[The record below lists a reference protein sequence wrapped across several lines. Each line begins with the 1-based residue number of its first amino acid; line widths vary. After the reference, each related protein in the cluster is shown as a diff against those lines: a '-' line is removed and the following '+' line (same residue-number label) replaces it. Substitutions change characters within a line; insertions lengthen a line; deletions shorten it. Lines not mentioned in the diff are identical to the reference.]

1 MRMTLPTTQSDIH
14 DDSLRPVSKPR
25 LPVTA
30 GLILSALMLIS
41 IQCSIYF
48 NTFYNAETAFDAGL
62 TLHEKALRDRP
73 DSLVV
78 EPPADARAKYDRA
91 IEKAVKVLDVYPK
104 DKKWHDDAL
113 FLLGKSYYYEKEFGK
128 SVRRLRQ
135 LQEEYP
141 ESKYVPE
148 SYVYIARDYI
158 GQDELAKAEEALR
171 FALDRYPA
179 LDNDQNVSLLLVEI
193 AIRREGKAQAIDL
206 LEKARAGV
214 RSPEKKLE
222 LLLRVS
228 ELYMDLNQY
237 GKAATLLKSA
247 PRNKKDALREYRI
260 DRNLVM
266 CQIRLDSLASALTL
280 IKGMLANKLYV
291 PYTKDIL
298 FVKGS
303 VFAHQGRVDEAI
315 VVFKQIVGD
324 LGDTTALKS
333 DTSRVASR
341 ALYELGLLYQKKKG
355 SYKEAEKYFQLI
367 ADRAVKDTSVAPLA
381 AKRLK
386 AMKDLTD
393 LRARLAARDT
403 AVRRMQTRF
412 TIGELFYY
420 ELDEPDSALVQFIG
434 IAGDSAR
441 DSVYT
446 PKSLCAAASLARGEF
461 RDTLFSDSLYRKLI
475 ADFPGSDY
483 IGQAQKEM
491 RSAGA
496 IKTRRELAEESFYAA
511 ETAWIRENDIKGAVQ
526 KFYNTYKEYSD
537 LEIAPK
543 SLFVAAWLADNEL
556 QKKKTAKSLYEKIC
570 DRFPAS
576 LYCIKLSQPRLKTVI
591 DTLEALRRLQREGQ
605 SDTTRKKAA
614 ISSVKTNNAASV
626 SASDTS
632 SKGAA
637 DSLDVSASLG
647 IDSTAAPAITPA
659 KPRDTGDAF
668 MRRPGD
674 HGRMQGR
681 GMPVADSLQKK

>member
-1 MRMTLPTTQSDIH
+1 MH
-14 DDSLRPVSKPR
+14 DASLRPVSKPWR
-25 LPVTA
+25 ILPVWC
-30 GLILSALMLIS
+30 ILPALFFIS
-41 IQCSIYF
+41 LHCSIYF
-48 NTFYNAETAFDAGL
+48 NTFYNAETSFDEGYA
-62 TLHEKALRDRP
+62 LHEKVLRDHP
-73 DSLVV
+73 DSLVA
-78 EPPADARAKYDRA
+78 EPPEGARAKYDRA
-91 IEKAVKVLDVYPK
+91 IEKAIKVLDVYPK

-135 LQEEYP
+135 LREEYP

-148 SYVYIARDYI
+148 SYVFIARDYI
-158 GQDELAKAEEALR
+158 GQEELAKAEEALR

-214 RSPEKKLE
+214 RSEEKKQE

-237 GKAATLLKSA
+237 EKAATLLKSA
-247 PRNKKDALREYRI
+247 PRSKKDALREYRI

-266 CQIRLDSLASALTL
+266 CDIKLDSLASALTL

-291 PYTKDIL
+291 PYAKDIL

-303 VFAHQGRVDEAI
+303 IFTRQGRVDEAI
-315 VVFKQIVGD
+315 AVFKQIIGNRS
-324 LGDTTALKS
+324 DTTALKS
-333 DTSRVASR
+333 DTSRIASR

-367 ADRAVKDTSVAPLA
+367 TDRAVKDTSVAPLA

-386 AMKDLTD
+386 AMKELAD
-393 LRARLAARDT
+393 LRAKLAARDT
-403 AVRRMQTRF
+403 SVRRMQARF

-420 ELDEPDSALVQFIG
+420 ELDEPDSALAQFTG

-441 DSVYT
+441 DSIYT
-446 PKSLCAAASLARGEF
+446 PKSLCAAASLARREF
-461 RDTLFSDSLYRKLI
+461 KDTLFSDSLYRKLI
-475 ADFPGSDY
+475 AEFPGSDF

-491 RSAGA
+491 RSGGA
-496 IKTRRELAEESFYAA
+496 IKTRRELAEESFLAA
-511 ETAWIRENDIKGAVQ
+511 ETAWIRGNDVKGAVQ
-526 KFYNTYKEYSD
+526 KFYATYKEYID

-543 SLFVAAWLADNEL
+543 SLFVAAWLTDNEL

-570 DRFPAS
+570 DRFPTS
-576 LYCIKLSQPRLKTVI
+576 LYCTKESQPRLKAVI

-614 ISSVKTNNAASV
+614 ISSVKTNNVAAV

-647 IDSTAAPAITPA
+647 IDSAAAPTITPA
-659 KPRDTGDAF
+659 KPSDTGEAVT
-668 MRRPGD
+668 RRPGD

>member
-1 MRMTLPTTQSDIH
+1 M
-14 DDSLRPVSKPR
+14 V
-25 LPVTA
+25 
-30 GLILSALMLIS
+30 SALLFMFIK
-41 IQCSIYF
+41 CSIYF
-48 NTFYNAETAFDAGL
+48 NTFYNAETSFDEGFA
-62 TLHEKALRDRP
+62 LHEKVLRDHP

-78 EPPADARAKYDRA
+78 EPPEGARAKYDRA

-128 SVRRLRQ
+128 SIRRLRQ

-158 GQDELAKAEEALR
+158 GQEELAKAEETLR
-171 FALDRYPA
+171 FTLDRYPA

-214 RSPEKKLE
+214 RSEEKKLE

-228 ELYMDLNQY
+228 ELYMDLNQH
-237 GKAATLLKSA
+237 GKAAKLLKSA

-266 CQIRLDSLASALTL
+266 CQIKLDSLESALTL
-280 IKGMLANKLYV
+280 IKGMLANNLYV

-303 VFAHQGRVDEAI
+303 IFTYQGRVDEAI
-315 VVFKQIVGD
+315 AVFKQIIGNQS
-324 LGDTTALKS
+324 DTTALKS
-333 DTSRVASR
+333 DTSRIASR

-355 SYKEAEKYFQLI
+355 SYKEAEKYYQLI
-367 ADRAVKDTSVAPLA
+367 NDRTVKDTSVAPLA

-386 AMKDLTD
+386 AMKDLAD
-393 LRARLAARDT
+393 LRAKLAARDT
-403 AVRRMQTRF
+403 AVRRIQARF

-420 ELDEPDSALVQFIG
+420 ELDEPDSALAQFTG
-434 IAGDSAR
+434 IAGDSLR
-441 DSVYT
+441 DSIYT
-446 PKSLCAAASLARGEF
+446 PKSLCAAASIARREF
-461 RDTLFSDSLYRKLI
+461 KDTLFSDSLYRKLI
-475 ADFPGSDY
+475 AEFPGSDY

-496 IKTRRELAEESFYAA
+496 IKTRREQAEESFRAA
-511 ETAWIRENDIKGAVQ
+511 ETAWIHGNDIKGAVQ
-526 KFYNTYKEYSD
+526 KFYTIYKEYFD
-537 LEIAPK
+537 LDIAPK

-570 DRFPAS
+570 DRFPTS
-576 LYCIKLSQPRLKTVI
+576 LYCTKESQPRLKAVI
-591 DTLEALRRLQREGQ
+591 DTLEALRRLRKEGQ
-605 SDTTRKKAA
+605 KDTPTGKTVAKSAKAKKD
-614 ISSVKTNNAASV
+614 TAAS
-626 SASDTS
+626 APDS
-632 SKGAA
+632 SSNGAA

-647 IDSTAAPAITPA
+647 IDSAAAPAITPA
-659 KPRDTGDAF
+659 KPPETGEVF